1 MTEIYIISGFL
12 GAGKTTLIQKLLTE
26 AFPEKKIALV
36 ENDFGEV
43 SVDAALLKGG
53 GYQVKE
59 LNTGCICCTLTGDFI
74 AALHSLLKSY
84 HPDVVLIEP
93 SGVGKLS
100 DVEKACQAIPQADI
114 LGKITV
120 VDVKRCQSYLENF
133 GEFFEDQVI
142 HADTILFS
150 RTASFP
156 DRIPEAAKVVRALN
170 PHAVLFTE
178 EWETIPAHRLLGEA
192 DSDLRAPAERDATP
206 CAESGLSNDT
216 SGHSDECHK
225 CHTSSRDAYNHTS
238 SHDAHDHTSSRDAHD
253 HTEECHSGGGHQEC
267 CDHSGSHDH
276 SHRDDCSDQQHGH
289 TAAEVFDTLTLH
301 FRGEVRLP
309 VIAARISSLEAPE
322 YGMVLR
328 AKGIL
333 QCKEGFCNLQFLP
346 GDLKLEQTDV
356 RGNEL
361 CIIGRDLNEARISAL
376 FADA

>member
-26 AFPEKKIALV
+26 AFPEKRIALV

-53 GYQVKE
+53 GYQVRE

-84 HPDVVLIEP
+84 RPDVVLIEP

-100 DVEKACQAIPQADI
+100 DVERACQAIPQARI

-120 VDVKRCQSYLENF
+120 VDVKRCHSYLENF

-142 HADTILFS
+142 HADRILFS

-156 DRIPEAAKVVRALN
+156 DRIPEAAEMVRTLN
-170 PHAVLFTE
+170 PHAILFTE
-178 EWETIPAHRLLGEA
+178 EWETIPARRLLGEA
-192 DSDLRAPAERDATP
+192 VSDLRVPAGKDSAHR
-206 CAESGLSNDT
+206 
-216 SGHSDECHK
+216 HS
-225 CHTSSRDAYNHTS
+225 
-238 SHDAHDHTSSRDAHD
+238 
-253 HTEECHSGGGHQEC
+253 EECHQHRHSEECDGGEGHQEC
-267 CDHSGSHDH
+267 CDHSGSHGH
-276 SHRDDCSDQQHGH
+276 QECHGHRDNRGDRQHGH
-289 TAAEVFDTLTLH
+289 TAAEAFDTLTLH
-301 FRGEVRLP
+301 FRGEVLLP
-309 VIAARISSLEAPE
+309 AIAARLSSLEAPE

-333 QCKEGFCNLQFLP
+333 RCREGFCNLQFLP

-356 RGNEL
+356 SGNEL

>member
-26 AFPEKKIALV
+26 AFQDKKIALV

-53 GYQVKE
+53 GYQVRE

-74 AALHSLLKSY
+74 AALNALLKSY
-84 HPDVVLIEP
+84 HPEVVLIEP

-100 DVEKACQAIPQADI
+100 DVEKACLAIPQTCVQ
-114 LGKITV
+114 GKMTV

-142 HADTILFS
+142 HADRVLFS

-156 DRIPEAAKVVRALN
+156 DRISEAVKVVRTLN

-178 EWETIPAHRLLGEA
+178 EWETIPALRLLGDEI
-192 DSDLRAPAERDATP
+192 SD
-206 CAESGLSNDT
+206 
-216 SGHSDECHK
+216 HW
-225 CHTSSRDAYNHTS
+225 
-238 SHDAHDHTSSRDAHD
+238 
-253 HTEECHSGGGHQEC
+253 EECRNHPGHPEEC
-267 CDHSGSHDH
+267 CDHSGHH
-276 SHRDDCSDQQHGH
+276 H
-289 TAAEVFDTLTLH
+289 TATEAFDTLTLR
-301 FRGEVRLP
+301 FQEEVSLP
-309 VIAARISSLEAPE
+309 AIAARLTALEAPE
-322 YGMVLR
+322 YGTVLR

-333 QCKEGFCNLQFLP
+333 RYKEGFCNLQFLP
-346 GDLKLEQTDV
+346 GDLKLERTEV

-361 CIIGRDLNEARISAL
+361 CIIGKGLKEAQIVAL

>member
-26 AFPEKKIALV
+26 AFQDKKIALV

-53 GYQVKE
+53 GYQVRE

-74 AALHSLLKSY
+74 AALNALLKSY
-84 HPDVVLIEP
+84 HPEVVLIEP

-100 DVEKACQAIPQADI
+100 DVEKACQAISQARI
-114 LGKITV
+114 QGKMTV

-142 HADTILFS
+142 HADTVLFS

-156 DRIPEAAKVVRALN
+156 DRISEAVEVVRTLN

-178 EWETIPAHRLLGEA
+178 EWETIPALRLLGEKI
-192 DSDLRAPAERDATP
+192 
-206 CAESGLSNDT
+206 
-216 SGHSDECHK
+216 SDECP
-225 CHTSSRDAYNHTS
+225 
-238 SHDAHDHTSSRDAHD
+238 SHW
-253 HTEECHSGGGHQEC
+253 EECCNHQNHSEEC
-267 CDHSGSHDH
+267 CDHSGHH
-276 SHRDDCSDQQHGH
+276 H
-289 TAAEVFDTLTLH
+289 TATEAFDTLTLR
-301 FRGEVRLP
+301 FQETVSLP
-309 VIAARISSLEAPE
+309 AIAARLTALEASE
-322 YGMVLR
+322 YGTVLR

-333 QCKEGFCNLQFLP
+333 RCKEGFCNLQFLP
-346 GDLKLEQTDV
+346 GDLKLERTHV
-356 RGNEL
+356 SGNEL
-361 CIIGRDLNEARISAL
+361 CIIGKGLKEAQIVAL